1 MPADDGWRTH
11 GQRQRRAVVT
21 VQLSQ
26 AEILGQTRDLAGRLG
41 VGVPDVVVG
50 SAPGSAGAVLR
61 LSGSA
66 GAGGAGSAPLL
77 PAGPRPVLTVDPPR
91 LAGLPGEV
99 WPVALAHPLAQLALG
114 QPRRRKRR
122 TTWAALL
129 TAVLAVAAVVA
140 LSWPPPAWAW
150 GAAVALAVAASVMTD
165 LVTIRSFLYEAD
177 RKVAGVL
184 GADKA
189 IAFLRHLQAHSPP
202 VPGWAG
208 VAARALPSPA
218 RRASRLSGAGVR

>member
-1 MPADDGWRTH
+1 MPADGGKQTYV
-11 GQRQRRAVVT
+11 QRLRRADVA

-26 AEILGQTRDLAGRLG
+26 AEILGQARDLAGRLG
-41 VGVPDVVVG
+41 IGMPDVVIG
-50 SAPGSAGAVLR
+50 SAPWSAGAVLR
-61 LSGSA
+61 LGGSA

-77 PAGPRPVLTVDPPR
+77 PSGSQPVLTVDPPR

-140 LSWPPPAWAW
+140 LSWPPPAGAWA
-150 GAAVALAVAASVMTD
+150 AAVALAVAVSVLTD

-177 RKVAGVL
+177 RKVAEVL
-184 GADKA
+184 GTDKTT
-189 IAFLRHLQAHSPP
+189 AFLRHLQALSPA

-218 RRASRLSGAGVR
+218 HRASRLGGAAG